1 MNIIAIIPAR
11 CGSKGIPFKNIKN
24 FNGKP
29 LISWTIA
36 AALNANLFSDIFVS
50 TDCLQIK
57 DISVNLGAK
66 VPFLRPKYLAK
77 DTSSTL
83 NVIQHLLKKFYK
95 NKNLP
100 DLVFILQPTSP
111 LRTSDHI
118 TEAFNEFILDL
129 NADSLVSCINL
140 PHNFVPNSL
149 MKVNSK
155 GYLYKYEKSS
165 IISRRQDKESL
176 IARNGAA
183 IYITKPNIIR
193 YSILGGNIKPFF
205 MKFVDSIDIDDEN
218 DWELAEILAKN
229 KVYGIQ

>member
-83 NVIQHLLKKFYK
+83 NVIQHFLKKFYK

-129 NADSLVSCINL
+129 DADSLVSCLNL

-155 GYLYKYEKSS
+155 GYLYNYEKSS

-183 IYITKPNIIR
+183 IYITKPSIIR